1 MLPESAPVTMRTPGL
16 YPKLTMWWS
25 SFCSSGWFQTQNPP
39 ASASG
44 VLRLQVHTIM
54 ETIFTKHLRPRCIS
68 PCPLAPY
75 YSVENRPPG
84 HSKCVF
90 LRDLQLWGL
99 GLSGGKS
106 RACQSHIFDSKL
118 SQGSLLE
125 KSLWEWSPWNH
136 LTMREETARLRGAR
150 LTSSQASRLLLNF
163 SWAEHEANAND
174 HIQALLGR
182 RTLSTSR

>member
-54 ETIFTKHLRPRCIS
+54 ETVSLLSIS
-68 PCPLAPY
+68 DLGAYPLAPLPY
-75 YSVENRPPG
+75 TIVLRTVPQACEYG

-90 LRDLQLWGL
+90 FEGPTTLGL
-99 GLSGGKS
+99 GSVRRKIPS
-106 RACQSHIFDSKL
+106 MPVSY
-118 SQGSLLE
+118 
-125 KSLWEWSPWNH
+125 LWFQALPG
-136 LTMREETARLRGAR
+136 LTAREEPLGMITLKSFNHERRN
-150 LTSSQASRLLLNF
+150 SQALWCKINF
-163 SWAEHEANAND
+163 KPGF
-174 HIQALLGR
+174 QATSELFLGW
-182 RTLSTSR
+182 TWSKC